1 MTCNNNYQNTGEQS
15 CKVQLDLI
23 EKVLFWVDKS
33 AVITGATE
41 ALMIAD
47 IKSQIQSSTKLNR
60 LYVFPLVKGV
70 EDSSEDLVTGT
81 YGYGETTIIRDG
93 KKSFTFQYQ
102 QDVELT
108 KLLRSFNNVEGRMAF
123 LCSNGDLIIENTTDG
138 YQGFVGKPYFMQGGA
153 PTGDD
158 VRISNCSVNLTD
170 AVAWED
176 RMKVLN
182 LGLAPAELNGLTDV
196 EIVKLAATKFQIV
209 NDVTGENITSLYQ
222 TTLIKKEAWL
232 VAGAGAT
239 PATPAADST
248 YSSTDDAFVFPVAPA
263 TSINLVNP
271 ALLYALA
278 SPVEGIESTGI
289 LLIT

>member
-182 LGLAPAELNGLTDV
+182 LGLAPAELNGLIDV

-209 NDVTGENITSLYQ
+209 NNVTGENITSLYQ

-232 VAGAGAT
+232 VAGA
-239 PATPAADST
+239 PPAADST

-271 ALLYALA
+271 ALLYALTA
-278 SPVEGIESTGI
+278 PVEGIESTGI
-289 LLIT
+289 LLTA

>member
-70 EDSSEDLVTGT
+70 EDTSEDLVTGT

-209 NDVTGENITSLYQ
+209 NNVTGENITSLYQ

-232 VAGAGAT
+232 VAGT
-239 PATPAADST
+239 TPAADST
-248 YSSTDDAFVFPVAPA
+248 YSSTDDAIVFAIAPV

-271 ALLYALA
+271 SLLYALA
-278 SPVEGIESTGI
+278 APVEGIESTGI
-289 LLIT
+289 LLIA

>member
-1 MTCNNNYQNTGEQS
+1 MTCNNNFQNTGEQS

-23 EKVLFWVDKS
+23 EKVLFWVDKT
-33 AVITGATE
+33 ATITGATE

-70 EDSSEDLVTGT
+70 EDTSEDLVTGT

-158 VRISNCSVNLTD
+158 VRISNCNVNLTD

-182 LGLAPAELNGLTDV
+182 LGLAPAEINGLTDV

-209 NDVTGENITSLYQ
+209 NNVTGENITSLYQ

-232 VAGAGAT
+232 VAGA
-239 PATPAADST
+239 TPAADST
-248 YSSTDDAFVFPVAPA
+248 YSSNDDSIVFAIAPV

-289 LLIT
+289 LLIA